1 MKALDDL
8 KVPGPIRKVA
18 VTDNTFKSK
27 KQEVENVS
35 LINFFYGNNGTG
47 KSTVADTIY
56 EADSKHVDWESGV
69 GADSYTMMIFNQQFI
84 DNNIQQY
91 GNLPGVYT
99 ISEEA
104 STAQEDIDKIEENI
118 KAAKKVEGEK
128 EKAKTDAGK
137 KVEKLDNDVKDDLND
152 AADKYRKK
160 YPLAINMRKAT
171 IFNAVS
177 GYDNPQQQD
186 EDEMTRLY
194 DAAYKDDSKD
204 YDEYKIYD
212 GDGGLGTV
220 EGSEL
225 LEKIIISSGT
235 TPYASL
241 IKALNNA
248 VWLDEGHKKYHHN
261 NKNTENRCPYCGEI
275 LPEDIED
282 RIQSAIDADY
292 QADVAALRKLLS
304 DYTQKTTILIKM
316 LSETNKPAD
325 IYPGLDA
332 TKYDTQV
339 SAIQG
344 TIAANIVLLQ
354 NKINDPSTKV
364 ELEETKPFL
373 DELKTIVEEYNAL
386 IRTNNEVRKKKSSNK
401 TKFEKMFYE
410 QLALDFAVPMQRYIT
425 ERTKAK
431 ADETKAID
439 EYNDAVSNRE
449 KAEEKRNDIKVAI
462 DTTKAIEEINAILKD
477 VGFLGFQLV
486 PHPTIQ
492 YAYVMER
499 TDGSPAQNP
508 SEGEKNFIAFLYF
521 YEKVKGYG
529 VVESSS
535 FISVDGEK
543 KEVVSVPDNKQKI
556 VVIDDPVSSMDSG
569 TMYVVG
575 NLVRDL
581 VTNCEKAATSG
592 VDAIAQLFI
601 FSHNAYFFRGI
612 AYNWAKNFEYVNFYT
627 IDKQDEKSTISISV
641 KETKHPDPKKA
652 WVNDIPVK
660 DNYNALWDEYRSA
673 NSVTSLTNII
683 RRILEYYYLQMCGY
697 EGENVYAKVIDDNR
711 KLFTE
716 SELKVA
722 DSLLKYLDNEFHWL
736 NDGLYYSDSA
746 ITSDVC
752 RRVFQK
758 IFLYSGQD
766 QHYRKMANEEISDD
780 IRVAYEKKFESVST
794 DGEELELSEADELE
808 ADNKELNE
816 NE

>member
-8 KVPGPIRKVA
+8 KVPGPIRKVT

-27 KQEVENVS
+27 KQEVENIS

-56 EADSKHVDWESGV
+56 KADSKRVDWEPGV

-84 DNNIQQY
+84 DDNIQQY

-104 STAQEDIDKIEENI
+104 STAQEDIDKIEEAI
-118 KAAKKVEGEK
+118 TAAKKIEGEK
-128 EKAKTDAGK
+128 EKAKADAGK
-137 KVEKLDNDVKDDLND
+137 KVEKLDKDIKDDLYE
-152 AADKYRKK
+152 AADKYRQK
-160 YPLAINMRKAT
+160 YPLAINMQKAT
-171 IFNAVS
+171 IFNAVKE
-177 GYDNPQQQD
+177 YDNPQQPD
-186 EDEMTRLY
+186 ADEMTRLY
-194 DAAYKDDSKD
+194 NAAFADDSKD
-204 YDEYKIYD
+204 YDTYTIYED
-212 GDGGLGTV
+212 FDVLDSI
-220 EGSEL
+220 EDLSL
-225 LEKIIISSGT
+225 LKKEIKSSGST
-235 TPYASL
+235 DYARL
-241 IKALNNA
+241 IKALNNM
-248 VWLDEGHKKYHHN
+248 VWIDEGHKKYQNHEGNPEH
-261 NKNTENRCPYCGEI
+261 KCPFCGEP
-275 LPEDIED
+275 LPDDIDE
-282 RIQSAIDADY
+282 RIQSALDADY
-292 QADVAALRKLLS
+292 QSDMATLRALQGEYKKKADYLLYEIEKS
-304 DYTQKTTILIKM
+304 
-316 LSETNKPAD
+316 NKPDD
-325 IYPGLDA
+325 IYPGIDA
-332 TKYDTQV
+332 TEYDIQV
-339 SAIQG
+339 SKIRGAI
-344 TIAANIVLLQ
+344 IANQQLIQ
-354 NKINDPSTKV
+354 DKINEPSKNVTI
-364 ELEETKPFL
+364 ELINPLLVT
-373 DELKTIVEEYNAL
+373 LKEIVEKYNKL
-386 IRTNNEVRKKKSSNK
+386 IEANNAVRKKIPSNQK
-401 TKFEKMFYE
+401 KFKDMFYE
-410 QLALDFAVPMQRYIT
+410 QLALDFAVPMQRYST
-425 ERTKAK
+425 ERTTA
-431 ADETKAID
+431 ESELTKAQN
-439 EYNDAVSNRE
+439 EYDDAVTKRRD
-449 KAEEKRNDIKVAI
+449 AEAKRDDIKVEI

-477 VGFLGFQLV
+477 VGFLGFRLV
-486 PHPTIQ
+486 PHPTIK

-535 FISVDGEK
+535 FISVDGEE

-601 FSHNAYFFRGI
+601 FSHNAFFFRGI

-627 IDKQDEKSTISISV
+627 IEKQDEKSSISISV

-697 EGENVYAKVIDDNR
+697 EGENIYAKVIDDNR

-766 QHYRKMANEEISDD
+766 QHYRKMAQEDIADDIKEAFEKRNDESEISDN
-780 IRVAYEKKFESVST
+780 
-794 DGEELELSEADELE
+794 EEPEHVEVEIVE
-808 ADNKELNE
+808 
-816 NE
+816 